1 MAELLFIR
9 AKKKKT
15 NITPTHTQGAVIL
28 TQFSCLG
35 FPPCVTM
42 KSQGIRNEPAMS
54 QLDRTLPHVR
64 HMSDTCD

>member
-9 AKKKKT
+9 AKKKKKKKQ
-15 NITPTHTQGAVIL
+15 ILLLL
-28 TQFSCLG
+28 TQFSCSG